1 MVASKAD
8 IRSEVRGA
16 LKELGA
22 AQRHEAAAGIIA
34 QLLAHPAVRSAGT
47 VMLFSPLPS
56 EPDMSPLLNLL
67 KDKTLL
73 LPAVDGDD
81 MLAKVASGEFRT
93 GEFGIAEPDTD
104 SEFTDLDAIDV
115 ILVPGV
121 AFTADGMRLGRGKG
135 YYDRFLKKLSSR
147 TLKIGIGYSLQL
159 RASLPTDIWDMP
171 LDLVVVA

>member
-1 MVASKAD
+1 MASKAD

-22 AQRHEAAAGIIA
+22 AQRQEAAAGIIA

-56 EPDMSPLLNLL
+56 EPDISPLLNLL

-93 GEFGIAEPDTD
+93 GEFGITEPDTD
-104 SEFTDLDAIDV
+104 SIFTDLDAIDV

-135 YYDRFLKKLSSR
+135 YYDRFLKKLSPR